1 MYGGFAL
8 NLLNDVGLGS
18 SFLNH
23 AQQIEFARIQLQKRN
38 DHRSSAAKRPKLLNR
53 LAITAGV
60 SAGGDVEEADG
71 ARTGHNASTIGGLA
85 AAGSNENLDI
95 EHGREAIDLLA
106 TSKEI
111 ALKQDLFDDD
121 LGIVIISG
129 HADHTL
135 GLMLSVNIAIGN
147 IFGRMQSELVGHNVN
162 VLMPSPFAEL
172 HDEFLANFARR
183 ASSQNSMLNRTRRLM
198 GMKKNG
204 DVFPIELTL
213 RQVSPSAFICIRI
226 CGVIYGKWDCFTDT
240 LVFPSIGQISGGL
253 ARNIFLGII
262 KPVVLDTRDHLLL
275 VDSRS
280 KRILGTSGGSRQ
292 LLGVSSAEIKDAKV
306 CLSSEHLVHIFF
318 SERRIQTVAW
328 HSM

>member
-8 NLLNDVGLGS
+8 NLLNDTGLGTA
-18 SFLNH
+18 FLNH
-23 AQQIEFARIQLQKRN
+23 AQQIEYAKSL
-38 DHRSSAAKRPKLLNR
+38 AAKRNQNR
-53 LAITAGV
+53 STQRSKASASRVPRITAN
-60 SAGGDVEEADG
+60 GD
-71 ARTGHNASTIGGLA
+71 A
-85 AAGSNENLDI
+85 AAGSVVKSNGSLENIDV
-95 EHGREAIDLLA
+95 EHGMETIDLLA
-106 TSKEI
+106 TSYDI

-121 LGIVIISG
+121 LAIVIIGG

-213 RQVSPSAFICIRI
+213 RQVSPSASICI
-226 CGVIYGKWDCFTDT
+226 
-240 LVFPSIGQISGGL
+240 
-253 ARNIFLGII
+253 
-262 KPVVLDTRDHLLL
+262 
-275 VDSRS
+275 
-280 KRILGTSGGSRQ
+280 
-292 LLGVSSAEIKDAKV
+292 
-306 CLSSEHLVHIFF
+306 
-318 SERRIQTVAW
+318 
-328 HSM
+328 